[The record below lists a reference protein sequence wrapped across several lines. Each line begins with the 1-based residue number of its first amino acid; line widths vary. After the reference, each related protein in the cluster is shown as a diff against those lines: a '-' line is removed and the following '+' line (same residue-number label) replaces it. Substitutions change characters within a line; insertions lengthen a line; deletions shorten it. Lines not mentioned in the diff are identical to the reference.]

1 MKACHKPSI
10 CKSKKKKMQS
20 YLQSGSK
27 ARYACTSLPLS
38 QGDSVWFLF
47 PRKCVT
53 TWCPT
58 VFCDFRAC
66 LVLSSEEGQVPS
78 ESPQLTPPLGNL
90 QVKHGSKSITSVI
103 NSNATQDSR
112 NHFWR
117 KSVRSERGMKNSKWP
132 SPTHFLLDNQVHGYL
147 VRRDGV
153 EFRQQVDPVLAS
165 DQYPLQGFTV
175 FLDLEN
181 STMTLGVKRQH
192 KTEKQLSGQQ
202 TD

>member
-1 MKACHKPSI
+1 
-10 CKSKKKKMQS
+10 
-20 YLQSGSK
+20 
-27 ARYACTSLPLS
+27 
-38 QGDSVWFLF
+38 
-47 PRKCVT
+47 
-53 TWCPT
+53 
-58 VFCDFRAC
+58 
-66 LVLSSEEGQVPS
+66 
-78 ESPQLTPPLGNL
+78 
-90 QVKHGSKSITSVI
+90 
-103 NSNATQDSR
+103 
-112 NHFWR
+112 
-117 KSVRSERGMKNSKWP
+117 MKNSKWP

-181 STMTLGVKRQH
+181 STMTHGVKRQH